1 MSKRWASISIL
12 TLTLALVAV
21 ACGDSGDPAEV
32 FGQQT
37 HPSDTAV
44 DFGDIGTL
52 PNIPGLSSECE
63 SLAEFIFGMTQAFVG
78 GVDNAQALL
87 DSASD
92 NLPSSLQGELDVVAN
107 AAITYSDVLDELD
120 IDLFNDPNSLANL
133 TPDQQQAF
141 GEAAEAISTPEVDAA
156 FEVLSTYGEQ
166 ECDTLGG

>member
-1 MSKRWASISIL
+1 
-12 TLTLALVAV
+12 
-21 ACGDSGDPAEV
+21 
-32 FGQQT
+32 
-37 HPSDTAV
+37 
-44 DFGDIGTL
+44 
-52 PNIPGLSSECE
+52 
-63 SLAEFIFGMTQAFVG
+63 MTQAFVG